1 MATKTI
7 TSDKSETKVGTS
19 GTKIYTSTRITY
31 NQDENGKIDP
41 TSVKREILY
50 YDSPTSSGVVAATST
65 GSSNQWTFA
74 NKPSSNEPILGAD
87 AQKSL
92 NEGALKTTTQ
102 QQIQAASTKE
112 KIPPEQ
118 QKSLTPQNN
127 KATNPEGGG
136 QQGGPTDEQKAE
148 FEKEQ
153 GTFKKGTRLSYSLDM
168 RYPLDLALEHQDCI
182 KFSILK
188 YRPSGADAS
197 KSGQSKNDI
206 NRIVK
211 VESGIPGIKGSE
223 RIGTITFPIPAG
235 ISDSNSVDWQQDTIN
250 QLQQSGLGIVKGFIT
265 GGAEGAEKPLQDAAN
280 TAQAGAQSGELQQGL
295 TATFAG
301 LAVNSSKAQQR
312 LYGSIFNNNLELL
325 FNGPTLRSAFTF
337 NFKLSPRDEKEA
349 KEVRKIIRAFKQSMA
364 VKRSATSLLLKTPHT
379 YAISYLTSNQ
389 DHPYLNKF
397 KECALISC
405 NVDYSPE
412 GTYMTYM
419 SADADGRSMVSY
431 NLSLTFQE
439 LEPIFDDDY
448 GAIDNN
454 TDKFIGF

>member
-1 MATKTI
+1 MASK
-7 TSDKSETKVGTS
+7 TS
-19 GTKIYTSTRITY
+19 GIAPVGNNNYQTTVTTNTDGSLSATTYRVDRKGGNPVAVSTT
-31 NQDENGKIDP
+31 
-41 TSVKREILY
+41 
-50 YDSPTSSGVVAATST
+50 GVDKD
-65 GSSNQWTFA
+65 G
-74 NKPSSNEPILGAD
+74 
-87 AQKSL
+87 
-92 NEGALKTTTQ
+92 KTTRTYASGATDAEKKAFADPNSPERQAYSQ
-102 QQIQAASTKE
+102 QVLSTK
-112 KIPPEQ
+112 PYGDTPTAEQ
-118 QKSLTPQNN
+118 TKALNN
-127 KATNPEGGG
+127 AAGKGNTATNPEDGSK
-136 QQGGPTDEQKAE
+136 QGGATDEQKDE

-153 GTFKKGTRLSYSLDM
+153 GTFKQGTRLSYGLDM

-211 VESGIPGIKGSE
+211 VENGLPGIKGSE

-250 QLQQSGLGIVKGFIT
+250 QLQESGLGIVKGFIT
-265 GGAEGAEKPLQDAAN
+265 GGAAGAEKPLQDAAN

-301 LAVNSSKAQQR
+301 LAVNSSRAQQR

-419 SADADGRSMVSY
+419 SSSPDGRSMVSY

-448 GAIDNN
+448 AVLDNN
-454 TDKFIGF
+454 ADKFIGF

>member
-1 MATKTI
+1 MASK
-7 TSDKSETKVGTS
+7 TS
-19 GTKIYTSTRITY
+19 GIAPVGNNNYQTTVTTNTDGSLSATTYRVDRKGGNPVAVSTT
-31 NQDENGKIDP
+31 
-41 TSVKREILY
+41 
-50 YDSPTSSGVVAATST
+50 GVDKD
-65 GSSNQWTFA
+65 G
-74 NKPSSNEPILGAD
+74 
-87 AQKSL
+87 
-92 NEGALKTTTQ
+92 KTTRTYASGATDAEKKAFADPNSPERQAYSQ
-102 QQIQAASTKE
+102 QVLSTK
-112 KIPPEQ
+112 PYGDTPTAEQ
-118 QKSLTPQNN
+118 TKALNN
-127 KATNPEGGG
+127 AAGKGNTATNSEEGS
-136 QQGGPTDEQKAE
+136 QQGGATDEQKAE

-153 GTFKKGTRLSYSLDM
+153 GTFKQGTRLSYSLDM

-188 YRPSGADAS
+188 YRPSGADAA

-211 VESGIPGIKGSE
+211 VESGLPGIKGSE

-235 ISDSNSVDWQQDTIN
+235 ISDSNSVDWQQDDIN
-250 QLQQSGLGIVKGFIT
+250 ELQKMGLDIAKSFIS
-265 GGAEGAEKPLQDAAN
+265 GGAE
-280 TAQAGAQSGELQQGL
+280 AGATAVGEQTERAKEVVQGDAQQGL
-295 TATFAG
+295 TAKFAG
-301 LAVNSSKAQQR
+301 LAVGSAKAQQR
-312 LYGSIFNNNLELL
+312 LYGSVFNNNLELL

-337 NFKLSPRDEKEA
+337 NFKLSPRDEQEA

-405 NVDYSPE
+405 NVDYAPE

-419 SADADGRSMVSY
+419 SSSADGRSMVSY

-448 GAIDNN
+448 AVLDNN
-454 TDKFIGF
+454 QDKFIGF